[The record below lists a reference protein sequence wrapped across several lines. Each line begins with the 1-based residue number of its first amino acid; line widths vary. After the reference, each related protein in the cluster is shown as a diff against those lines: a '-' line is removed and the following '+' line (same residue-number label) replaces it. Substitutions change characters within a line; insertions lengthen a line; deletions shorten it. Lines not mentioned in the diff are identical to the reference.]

1 VRHQVRHQVPE
12 WLKQRRERI
21 DLRNARR
28 LYRDILKLRGVYIK
42 MGQVL
47 SVLGGFLPKAFCT
60 ELEGLQDQVPPHP
73 FSDVERTFL
82 ADMGRRPDQ
91 VFARIVKVPIAA
103 ASLGQVHEAYLA
115 DGTKVAVKVLYP
127 HIRDIIRIDMRVLG
141 VVIRVYQRFLPVS
154 NLVSVHQSLIDLLRR
169 ETDYLHEAAC
179 MERMAKNFEAEP
191 DLLFP
196 KVVHDLTTRDILTMT
211 FMEGV
216 KITRLDELERL
227 GVNKTRVATR
237 LIQSFYKQ
245 LFVDH
250 YFHADPHPGNF
261 LVQAGPN
268 GEPRIV
274 VLDFGAVCE
283 ASDELIEGAME
294 ILQALFTQ
302 NGDLALKGF
311 RRMGFAAP
319 EGNKELIEK
328 TIMTYFKK
336 LLRIEHRTA
345 NALMEK
351 GHEEPTMDAVRNLLA
366 AGYSREETSK
376 GGLLEK
382 PPRRRQV
389 RSSTLDA
396 ITCANTSC
404 LVHAR
409 HPHKSRPRCHH
420 RASTIVVDRAEV
432 TSSNVEARTALPLGR
447 AVDGR
452 RSSPDAPRSLAP
464 PSAPVPRPAE
474 VPRSTV
480 DHRTRPS
487 PGAIVERR
495 GRHLDAPRCLRRP
508 SMIALGFPEAPRWL
522 LLLQQRRPLVRCGL
536 AWRAEGGQF
545 V

>member
-1 VRHQVRHQVPE
+1 MILAIRLVRALWAFFVILASYLTHIALVRVFRHRENQPDGVRHQVRHQVRYQVPE
-12 WLKQRRERI
+12 WLRQRRERI

-127 HIRDIIRIDMRVLG
+127 HIRDIIRVDMRVLG

-169 ETDYLHEAAC
+169 ETDYLHEAVC

-196 KVVHDLTTRDILTMT
+196 KVVHELTTRDILTMT

-351 GHEEPTMDAVRNLLA
+351 GHEE
-366 AGYSREETSK
+366 
-376 GGLLEK
+376 LE
-382 PPRRRQV
+382 
-389 RSSTLDA
+389 A
-396 ITCANTSC
+396 
-404 LVHAR
+404 LVS
-409 HPHKSRPRCHH
+409 PE
-420 RASTIVVDRAEV
+420 VDRQELRDLMKSFAYPE
-432 TSSNVEARTALPLGR
+432 GWFY
-447 AVDGR
+447 
-452 RSSPDAPRSLAP
+452 
-464 PSAPVPRPAE
+464 
-474 VPRSTV
+474 
-480 DHRTRPS
+480 
-487 PGAIVERR
+487 VERAAVLMFWLSAR
-495 GRHLDAPRCLRRP
+495 IDP
-508 SMIALGFPEAPRWL
+508 SIDTMAVGFPYVMP
-522 LLLQQRRPLVRCGL
+522 LLLQKS
-536 AWRAEGGQF
+536 A
-545 V
+545 